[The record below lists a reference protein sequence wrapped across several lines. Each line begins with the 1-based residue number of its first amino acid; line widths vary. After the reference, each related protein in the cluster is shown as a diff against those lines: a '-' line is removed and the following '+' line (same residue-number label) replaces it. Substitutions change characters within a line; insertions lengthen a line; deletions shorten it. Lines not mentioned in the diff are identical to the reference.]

1 VHVRL
6 DCYRLAAAACCS
18 RCCVSVLVD
27 CSAQVLTVNA
37 SSLAVAANCRY
48 ILGKPSQQRLALL
61 QHLFTSI
68 TGSSSSSEQQ
78 ATAAQI
84 IGRFRAG
91 SHPDVRA
98 GRLSA
103 AQVQRDTLEALRSL
117 AGSASVSF
125 DAFVLFHSALAA
137 FADDSEY
144 ASTVAACWAAPR
156 PPSAGAALCA
166 PLMSGANSHAL
177 DRIRFTVLS
186 RGVRGIA
193 GLQVAAHIYFYE
205 YLLQ

>member
-1 VHVRL
+1 M
-6 DCYRLAAAACCS
+6 A
-18 RCCVSVLVD
+18 
-27 CSAQVLTVNA
+27 
-37 SSLAVAANCRY
+37 
-48 ILGKPSQQRLALL
+48 
-61 QHLFTSI
+61 
-68 TGSSSSSEQQ
+68 
-78 ATAAQI
+78 
-84 IGRFRAG
+84 RFRAG

-117 AGSASVSF
+117 AGSTSVSF

-144 ASTVAACWAAPR
+144 AGTVAACWAAPR
-156 PPSAGAALCA
+156 PSPADAVLCA

-193 GLQVAAHIYFYE
+193 GLQVPALDTTSSFVQLACFAHRA
-205 YLLQ
+205 LC

>member
-1 VHVRL
+1 
-6 DCYRLAAAACCS
+6 
-18 RCCVSVLVD
+18 
-27 CSAQVLTVNA
+27 VLTVNA
-37 SSLAVAANCRY
+37 PSLTIATNCRY
-48 ILGKPSQQRLALL
+48 ILGRPSQQRLALL
-61 QHLFTSI
+61 QHLFASI
-68 TGSSSSSEQQ
+68 TGSSSSSSSEQQ

-193 GLQVAAHIYFYE
+193 GLQVAAYIYF
-205 YLLQ
+205 